1 MKKVHLLVAATV
13 VLHLAGLDARS
24 PQEQQ
29 VIIQGGRGQTAAPAD
44 PNANLTFEVASVKPN
59 KSGENFIRFQNQPGG
74 RFNINNA
81 PLREIIRFAYQLQN
95 FQIVGAPDWIASDR
109 FDVVAKAEGD
119 IPPTPPGS
127 VGPMQIMV
135 RNLLA
140 ERFGLKVRNESR
152 EMPRYDLVLARPDG
166 RLGPQ
171 LSQSTTDC
179 QAIFAAARRGGG
191 PPPLPAPGERPQC
204 GMRIGPGVLAAG
216 AFPLSQ
222 LATALSPMVQRVV
235 IDRTGLTGNFDAE
248 LKWTPDQLP
257 QGPAPP
263 GAPPLPPID
272 PNGPSIFTALQ
283 EQLGLKLEST
293 RGPVDVLVIDS
304 VSQPTPD

>member
-1 MKKVHLLVAATV
+1 MKNIQVLFAGVFIFAAVTAVA
-13 VLHLAGLDARS
+13 
-24 PQEQQ
+24 QQ
-29 VIIQGGRGQTAAPAD
+29 QQQGVIIQGGGPGQAAAPVT

-95 FQIVGAPDWIASDR
+95 FQIVGAPDWIASER

-119 IPPTPPGS
+119 IPPAPPGT
-127 VGPMQIMV
+127 VGPMQIML

-140 ERFGLKVRNESR
+140 ERFGLKVRNETR
-152 EMPRYDLVLARPDG
+152 EMPRYDLVLARSDG

-191 PPPLPAPGERPQC
+191 PPPPPAPGERPQC

-235 IDRTGLTGNFDAE
+235 VDRTGLTGNFDAE

-263 GAPPLPPID
+263 GAPPLPAVD

-283 EQLGLKLEST
+283 EQLGLKLESV

>member
-1 MKKVHLLVAATV
+1 MKKIQVLFAGVLICAAVTAVA
-13 VLHLAGLDARS
+13 
-24 PQEQQ
+24 QQQQQQ
-29 VIIQGGRGQTAAPAD
+29 VIIQGGGPGQTASPAT

-140 ERFGLKVRNESR
+140 ERF
-152 EMPRYDLVLARPDG
+152 
-166 RLGPQ
+166 
-171 LSQSTTDC
+171 
-179 QAIFAAARRGGG
+179 
-191 PPPLPAPGERPQC
+191 
-204 GMRIGPGVLAAG
+204 
-216 AFPLSQ
+216 
-222 LATALSPMVQRVV
+222 
-235 IDRTGLTGNFDAE
+235 
-248 LKWTPDQLP
+248 
-257 QGPAPP
+257 
-263 GAPPLPPID
+263 
-272 PNGPSIFTALQ
+272 
-283 EQLGLKLEST
+283 
-293 RGPVDVLVIDS
+293 
-304 VSQPTPD
+304 

>member
-1 MKKVHLLVAATV
+1 MKSIHIFLAGLVLVAAA
-13 VLHLAGLDARS
+13 VLSA
-24 PQEQQ
+24 QEQQ
-29 VIIQGGRGQTAAPAD
+29 VIVQGGGRGQAGAPAAPD
-44 PNANLTFEVASVKPN
+44 ANLTFEVASVKPN
-59 KSGENFIRFQNQPGG
+59 KSGENFISFRNQPGG
-74 RFNINNA
+74 RFSISNA

-95 FQIVGAPDWIASDR
+95 FQIVGAPEWAASDR

-119 IPPTPPGS
+119 VPPAPPGS

-152 EMPRYDLVLARPDG
+152 EMPRYDLVLARSDG

-171 LSQSTTDC
+171 LSPSTTDC

-191 PPPLPAPGERPQC
+191 PPAPPAPGERPQC

-222 LATALSPMVQRVV
+222 LATALSPMVQRIV
-235 IDRTGLTGNFDAE
+235 IDRTGLTGAFDAE

-263 GAPPLPPID
+263 GAPPLPSID

-283 EQLGLKLEST
+283 EQLGLKLESV
-293 RGPVDVLVIDS
+293 RGPVDVLVIES

>member
-1 MKKVHLLVAATV
+1 MKSIHIVLAGLVLVAAA
-13 VLHLAGLDARS
+13 VLSA
-24 PQEQQ
+24 QEQQ
-29 VIIQGGRGQTAAPAD
+29 VIVQGGGRGQAAAPAA

-59 KSGENFIRFQNQPGG
+59 KSGENFISFRNQPGG
-74 RFNINNA
+74 RFSISNA

-95 FQIVGAPDWIASDR
+95 FQIVGAPEWAASDR

-119 IPPTPPGS
+119 VPPAPPGS

-152 EMPRYDLVLARPDG
+152 EMPRYDLVLARSDG

-171 LSQSTTDC
+171 LSPSTTDC

-191 PPPLPAPGERPQC
+191 PPAPPAPGERPQC
-204 GMRIGPGVLAAG
+204 GMRIGPGVLSAG

-222 LATALSPMVQRVV
+222 LATALSPMVQRIV
-235 IDRTGLTGNFDAE
+235 IDRTGLTGAFDAE

-263 GAPPLPPID
+263 GAPPLPSID

-283 EQLGLKLEST
+283 EQLGLKLESV
-293 RGPVDVLVIDS
+293 RGPVDVLVIES

>member
-1 MKKVHLLVAATV
+1 MKNIQLL
-13 VLHLAGLDARS
+13 LAGILIGAAVTAGA
-24 PQEQQ
+24 QEQQ
-29 VIIQGGRGQTAAPAD
+29 VIVQGGGGGQTAAPAA
-44 PNANLTFEVASVKPN
+44 PNASLTFEVASVKPN

-191 PPPLPAPGERPQC
+191 PPPIPAPGERPQC